1 MSKQGKNALNRKIKM
16 QEKMKEM
23 EEQIKELEEKAQIE
37 IGKHVL
43 KTWEINDDH
52 DSKSVFDVITKL
64 KNEAIELLNEDE
76 SELGK
81 SGVQETQTTA

>member
-1 MSKQGKNALNRKIKM
+1 MSKQGKNALNRKLKM

-23 EEQIKELEEKAQIE
+23 EEQIKQLEEKAQIE

-43 KTWEINDDH
+43 KTWEVNDDH
-52 DSKSVFDVITKL
+52 DSKAVFDVIRLL
-64 KNEAIELLNEDE
+64 KDDAIKLLNEDE

-81 SGVQETQTTA
+81 SDVQETQKTP